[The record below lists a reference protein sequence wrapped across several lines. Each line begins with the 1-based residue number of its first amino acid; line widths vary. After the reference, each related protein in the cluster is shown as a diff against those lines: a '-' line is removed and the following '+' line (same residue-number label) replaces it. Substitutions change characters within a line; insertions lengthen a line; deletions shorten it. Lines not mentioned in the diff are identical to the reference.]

1 MIQHFAFS
9 VFALC
14 FCTVSFASER
24 DSLVAA
30 LSTAKEDTN
39 LVAQYYSTG
48 WQFENDL
55 PDSAM
60 YFYNNG
66 LALSQKLNFKK
77 GEIRYYFNATAV
89 YNIKS
94 DYKTSL
100 KLNKE
105 SVEMATEYGDK
116 RLIAAAL
123 GNVGSTYSI
132 MGRYDSAVF
141 YFLQASKCMEQ
152 LRDSSGMAVL
162 YTNMCGTYNSLRQYE
177 KALEY
182 GKKAIAF
189 FESGIKSFDYVG
201 SMNNIGVSNSRLGN
215 HEKAIEYFKR
225 AYIEAKKTNNTIG
238 VCVNLGNLSQE
249 YLNSRQY
256 EKLKATAKELLQTAK
271 EVDLPDQLS
280 NAYHVNA
287 ISYLYEKSYDAA
299 LECESKAINLAQK
312 DSQDDQLR
320 RSYNTLSNIWVALGD
335 IEKGDSISGLSTFY
349 FDKLLNEKTIEN
361 TSVYEAKYETEKE
374 RNKNLLQEHELKQ
387 KKIWLGVLVGVLAF
401 IISISA
407 LFYYLQRQ
415 RQRRIETENILK
427 EEKIQ
432 SLEREKKLEASQ
444 ALLQG
449 EEQERSRLARD
460 LHDGLGGTLSSVK
473 YSFNN
478 MRETIVL
485 SAQQAD
491 AFTNSVNKL
500 DDSIADLRRIAQNL
514 MPENLHRFGLDA
526 SLRDLCSS
534 VSADGKIKAIYESFG
549 MAQYKTSS
557 SVDLALYRVAQ
568 EILHNTIKHAQAS
581 QIILQLTC
589 DNSKLLFATEDN
601 GKGFDTSI
609 LNTEKGSGFKSM
621 QNRVQLLNGQF
632 HLDSSSQGT
641 SITIEIP
648 L

>member
-1 MIQHFAFS
+1 MKRLTIQNFFFV
-9 VFALC
+9 VFIWC
-14 FCTVSFASER
+14 FCAVSFAGER
-24 DSLVAA
+24 DSLVAV
-30 LSTAKEDTN
+30 LRSSKEDTN
-39 LVAQYYSTG
+39 LVAQYYATG
-48 WQFENDL
+48 WQFEYDL

-60 YFYNNG
+60 YFYNTG
-66 LALSQKLNFKK
+66 LALSKKLNFKK

-105 SVEMATEYGDK
+105 SVVMATDYGDK
-116 RLIAAAL
+116 RLIAASL

-177 KALEY
+177 KALAF

-189 FESGIKSFDYVG
+189 FERGIKSFDYVG
-201 SMNNIGVSNSRLGN
+201 AMNNIGVSNSRLGN
-215 HEKAIEYFKR
+215 HEKAIEFFKR

-238 VCVNLGNLSQE
+238 ICVNLGNLSQE
-249 YLNSRQY
+249 YLDTKQY
-256 EKLKATAKELLQTAK
+256 EKLKATAKELLLTAK
-271 EVDLPDQLS
+271 EVDLTDQLS

-287 ISYLYEKSYDAA
+287 ISYLYEKNYDAA
-299 LECESKAINLAQK
+299 LECESKAVELAQK
-312 DSQDDQLR
+312 DSADDQLR
-320 RSYNTLSNIWVALGD
+320 RSYNTLSNIWVAKGD

-387 KKIWLGVLVGVLAF
+387 KKIWLGVLVGVIAF

-432 SLEREKKLEASQ
+432 SLEREKKLEAS
-444 ALLQG
+444 
-449 EEQERSRLARD
+449 
-460 LHDGLGGTLSSVK
+460 
-473 YSFNN
+473 
-478 MRETIVL
+478 
-485 SAQQAD
+485 
-491 AFTNSVNKL
+491 
-500 DDSIADLRRIAQNL
+500 
-514 MPENLHRFGLDA
+514 
-526 SLRDLCSS
+526 
-534 VSADGKIKAIYESFG
+534 
-549 MAQYKTSS
+549 
-557 SVDLALYRVAQ
+557 
-568 EILHNTIKHAQAS
+568 
-581 QIILQLTC
+581 
-589 DNSKLLFATEDN
+589 
-601 GKGFDTSI
+601 
-609 LNTEKGSGFKSM
+609 
-621 QNRVQLLNGQF
+621 
-632 HLDSSSQGT
+632 
-641 SITIEIP
+641 
-648 L
+648 

>member
-1 MIQHFAFS
+1 M
-9 VFALC
+9 
-14 FCTVSFASER
+14 
-24 DSLVAA
+24 
-30 LSTAKEDTN
+30 
-39 LVAQYYSTG
+39 
-48 WQFENDL
+48 
-55 PDSAM
+55 
-60 YFYNNG
+60 
-66 LALSQKLNFKK
+66 
-77 GEIRYYFNATAV
+77 
-89 YNIKS
+89 
-94 DYKTSL
+94 
-100 KLNKE
+100 
-105 SVEMATEYGDK
+105 
-116 RLIAAAL
+116 
-123 GNVGSTYSI
+123 
-132 MGRYDSAVF
+132 
-141 YFLQASKCMEQ
+141 
-152 LRDSSGMAVL
+152 
-162 YTNMCGTYNSLRQYE
+162 
-177 KALEY
+177 
-182 GKKAIAF
+182 
-189 FESGIKSFDYVG
+189 
-201 SMNNIGVSNSRLGN
+201 
-215 HEKAIEYFKR
+215 
-225 AYIEAKKTNNTIG
+225 
-238 VCVNLGNLSQE
+238 
-249 YLNSRQY
+249 
-256 EKLKATAKELLQTAK
+256 
-271 EVDLPDQLS
+271 
-280 NAYHVNA
+280 
-287 ISYLYEKSYDAA
+287 
-299 LECESKAINLAQK
+299 
-312 DSQDDQLR
+312 
-320 RSYNTLSNIWVALGD
+320 
-335 IEKGDSISGLSTFY
+335 
-349 FDKLLNEKTIEN
+349 
-361 TSVYEAKYETEKE
+361 
-374 RNKNLLQEHELKQ
+374 
-387 KKIWLGVLVGVLAF
+387 
-401 IISISA
+401 
-407 LFYYLQRQ
+407 QRQ

-427 EEKIQ
+427 EEKYNR
-432 SLEREKKLEASQ
+432 LNAKKLEASQ

-609 LNTEKGSGFKSM
+609 LNTEKAAVSKACKT
-621 QNRVQLLNGQF
+621 VQLLNGQF